1 MRSEGL
7 IGKQVVGSGGWTIGR
22 IKGIVFDETNWRIGS
37 LEVDLDPNVAKEYE
51 MNKLLSRT
59 TVNVDVNAVH
69 GIGDHVILSIS
80 KPQLRALVSHTQ

>member
-1 MRSEGL
+1 M

-22 IKGIVFDETNWRIGS
+22 IKGIDFDETSWRIGS

-51 MNKLLSRT
+51 MKKLLART
-59 TVNVDVNAVH
+59 TVNVDVNTVH
-69 GIGDHVILSIS
+69 GMGITLILSIS